1 MYLPK
6 KFASAEALVRI
17 IDEEGKI
24 VAPGAFIDVAEETGL
39 ILQLGEIVFD
49 KTCQFIKRRKLGEI
63 GIEYIEVNL
72 SVLQCEKKELA
83 QIYKK
88 IMDKYKLPPSYIN
101 LEITETASIQ
111 TKRTLLE
118 NMRVLIGQGVTF
130 SLDNFGSG
138 QANLNYIID
147 MPVEIVK
154 LDLNMTRAY
163 FQNDKAKLVVQAT
176 VDMVHEMGLRIVA
189 EGVETEEQ
197 LNEMQ
202 RIGVDYIQGY
212 YFSKP
217 LPREEFLKFIGN
229 QGK

>member
-1 MYLPK
+1 M
-6 KFASAEALVRI
+6 
-17 IDEEGKI
+17 
-24 VAPGAFIDVAEETGL
+24 
-39 ILQLGEIVFD
+39 
-49 KTCQFIKRRKLGEI
+49 
-63 GIEYIEVNL
+63 
-72 SVLQCEKKELA
+72 LQCEKKELA

-130 SLDNFGSG
+130 SLDDFGSG